1 MINVAVI
8 SEYNPFH
15 YGHKNQIDYLRAK
28 FDEDITVISL
38 MSGNYVQRG
47 EPSIISKYKRAEIA
61 VNNGIDLVL
70 EYPFPFCSSGAS
82 YFAFYSVL
90 ILNNLKKIDYIAF
103 GCESFDCERL
113 SLFADRLSSQEFNFS
128 FSSNLKKYAKDY
140 SYIRIRDLT
149 FFELYH
155 ENLPSKAND
164 ILALEYM
171 ISLKKLKSNIKPIV
185 TPVDRSYSATDI
197 RKDIVLSGISEQINV
212 LPEGYSDLPSVFN
225 YSRFNDIMM
234 TYILGSDI
242 NEIDG
247 YFEGNRALASFVKKN
262 SLISKNFDEL
272 LENSTSNMF
281 TRSRVKRFILFS
293 YFEVSKEIDAYHI
306 ESINLLAANLKGREF
321 LSSVRKDADIKVKT
335 KSFKRKNKLEMLSE
349 KSDLIYYYL
358 NNEDKKVLIK

>member
-1 MINVAVI
+1 
-8 SEYNPFH
+8 
-15 YGHKNQIDYLRAK
+15 
-28 FDEDITVISL
+28 
-38 MSGNYVQRG
+38 
-47 EPSIISKYKRAEIA
+47 
-61 VNNGIDLVL
+61 
-70 EYPFPFCSSGAS
+70 
-82 YFAFYSVL
+82 
-90 ILNNLKKIDYIAF
+90 
-103 GCESFDCERL
+103 
-113 SLFADRLSSQEFNFS
+113 
-128 FSSNLKKYAKDY
+128 
-140 SYIRIRDLT
+140 
-149 FFELYH
+149 
-155 ENLPSKAND
+155 
-164 ILALEYM
+164 M